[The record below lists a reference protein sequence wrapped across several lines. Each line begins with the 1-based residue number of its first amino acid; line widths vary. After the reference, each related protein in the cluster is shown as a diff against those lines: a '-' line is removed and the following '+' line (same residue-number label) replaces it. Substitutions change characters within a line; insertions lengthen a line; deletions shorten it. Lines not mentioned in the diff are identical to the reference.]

1 MFLEICSKPGKELSR
16 EKVVEELT
24 VQLRARSCRRDV
36 IDVKNLATAPPSEL
50 AKKLAC
56 VDDMKAA
63 IDILREA
70 ESGTLTEKMEEQA
83 KQVSSIEA
91 ESDALTEKMKEQGKQ
106 VSSIEAE
113 SGALTEKME
122 EQEKQVSS
130 IEDKDCEITD
140 DTSRRLVCKAY
151 LQMAEYVGRQA
162 SLFNLEGKPF

>member
-1 MFLEICSKPGKELSR
+1 MVVFFCQIFIFAVKEQISLERLIGCVEDFMFLEICSKAEKELSR
-16 EKVVEELT
+16 EEVVEELT

-70 ESGTLTEKMEEQA
+70 ESG
-83 KQVSSIEA
+83 
-91 ESDALTEKMKEQGKQ
+91 ALTEK
-106 VSSIEAE
+106 
-113 SGALTEKME
+113 LE

-130 IEDKDCEITD
+130 IEDKEITD
-140 DTSRRLVCKAY
+140 DTSRRLVYKAY
-151 LQMAEYVGRQA
+151 FQMAE
-162 SLFNLEGKPF
+162 